1 MYHALRMS
9 RITDRTGKASPI
21 PNVSKL
27 MQENEKL
34 FHNFVVQ
41 TMPNNFNC
49 GFAKNVPIYIYIY
62 IYLIGRKTDNG
73 RTEIC

>member
-9 RITDRTGKASPI
+9 RITDRTGKAFPI

-27 MQENEKL
+27 IQENKKL
-34 FHNFVVQ
+34 FHNFVIQ
-41 TMPNNFNC
+41 TMFNNLNC
-49 GFAKNVPIYIYIY
+49 GFAKNMPIYIPHWA
-62 IYLIGRKTDNG
+62 DNG